1 MASDLGKTREK
12 LNDTQTSLVLA
23 KDQLRLVEEALKEIR
38 GSKQEE
44 EQRYL
49 SELNS
54 CKKRLREY
62 ESSVS
67 KKDELLE

>member
-23 KDQLRLVEEALKEIR
+23 KDQLHLVEEALKEIR

-44 EQRYL
+44 E
-49 SELNS
+49 
-54 CKKRLREY
+54 
-62 ESSVS
+62 
-67 KKDELLE
+67 